1 MLMELQALKRINI
14 SNNQGL
20 SSESLTEI
28 VGAFKAMNQLQE
40 IELSKL
46 NCNSVEVFRELA
58 DLIIQNRRLK
68 SIIMQRSGVTDALAS
83 YLAEPLVRA
92 QQMETLKFDYNE
104 LTGTF
109 LEKYCRKM
117 AMIGFSAA
125 LHGPNA
131 PGAGIDRNASA
142 SLLAS
147 ESEDALTG
155 RVSEPPAAGGPS
167 GLIALSLEGNDIG
180 DRGAEAIAT
189 MIQKESDA
197 TRSLKTINLNECGIG
212 NAGFQKLKKAL
223 GMRGSLTKSCN
234 LTHIGIKVERN
245 LFDM

>member
-1 MLMELQALKRINI
+1 MPELRDID
-14 SNNQGL
+14 
-20 SSESLTEI
+20 
-28 VGAFKAMNQLQE
+28 
-40 IELSKL
+40 LSK
-46 NCNSVEVFRELA
+46 NTCNGVEVFKELA
-58 DLIIQNRRLK
+58 DLISQNKRMK
-68 SIIMQRSGVTDALAS
+68 SICLQKTGMTDALAN
-83 YLAEPLVRA
+83 YLSEPLVRA
-92 QQMETLKFDYNE
+92 QQIETLRFDYNE
-104 LTGTF
+104 LTGIF
-109 LEKYCRKM
+109 LDKYCRKM
-117 AMIGFSAA
+117 AMIGFTSA

-131 PGAGIDRNASA
+131 PGSGIDRNASA

-147 ESEDALTG
+147 ESEEVLTG
-155 RVSEPPAAGGPS
+155 RASEQTQGTPS

-180 DRGAEAIAT
+180 DKGAEAIAI

-197 TRSLKTINLNECGIG
+197 TRNLKTINLNECAIG